1 MPCGCRQSRSVPT
14 LTPEQNAER
23 DARLRQLA
31 EDQEKLREQR
41 NEEHR
46 LAREARLYSRRRGR

>member
-1 MPCGCRQSRSVPT
+1 MPCGCGKQRSVPT

-23 DARLRQLA
+23 EVRLRQLA
-31 EDQEKLREQR
+31 EDQEALRIKR

-46 LAREARLYSRRRGR
+46 LAREARLYSRRQGR